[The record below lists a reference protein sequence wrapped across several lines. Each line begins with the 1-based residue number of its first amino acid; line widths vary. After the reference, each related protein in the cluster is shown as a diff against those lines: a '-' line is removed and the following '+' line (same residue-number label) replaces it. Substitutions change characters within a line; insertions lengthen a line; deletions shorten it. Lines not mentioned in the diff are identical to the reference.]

1 MSDAD
6 IESRVDAIEA
16 EVERLID
23 KQRHTN
29 ARLEGLREIATRNAE
44 AKALITELLPLA
56 ERMAR
61 AAEVLMGGG
70 PSEHQPLIDR
80 ATEWL
85 RKMP

>member
-1 MSDAD
+1 MSDAE

-16 EVERLID
+16 EVERLIS
-23 KQRHTN
+23 KQRHTGD
-29 ARLEGLREIATRNAE
+29 RLTTLAHRNAE
-44 AKALITELLPLA
+44 ARSLIRDLLPLA

-61 AAEVLMGGG
+61 AAEILTDGHT
-70 PSEHQPLIDR
+70 SEHQPLIDR